1 MIANAAFIG
10 NGLRAGQIT
19 LTEARTLII
28 RNGLLRNLSCS
39 AYRVMEHLLTH
50 FNRLEP
56 SDARPGFHRAV
67 NAHDESRGSDR
78 RSAWPSQAT
87 IASNTGL
94 SQSTVKRA
102 VVELEDFGILVT
114 QRTTR
119 PMGHVIQTRNR
130 YGFLFPSRWFVEVR
144 MEDGKVKKGAAQAQ
158 PLTRQPR
165 KPKKLKAATEPEAD
179 TGSPPPPAHGVT
191 HDPTHGVTHD
201 PVKVKGKGKKTSV
214 SDPFSRLNTPSAAN
228 AEPTPGQ
235 SDPESSTT
243 ANPPRAMDGATAS
256 PATHNADGALTR
268 ADRTASKP
276 AEDALRGDGAAR
288 EADEPA
294 ASAEPPQAH
303 TARWRAPTEREEQAR
318 RLIDPDTLARIDALQ
333 RRRSETVGWTRGGED
348 EPATRKAVS
357 RAARIAR
364 ARSANGN

>member
-19 LTEARTLII
+19 CAEARTLII

-50 FNRLEP
+50 FHRLEP

-78 RSAWPSQAT
+78 RSAWPSQAR
-87 IASNTGL
+87 IATDTGL
-94 SQSTVKRA
+94 SERTVKRA
-102 VVELEDFGILVT
+102 VAELEEFGILVT

-119 PMGHVIQTRNR
+119 VTEHGIRTKNR

-144 MEDGKVKKGAAQAQ
+144 MEDGKVRKGAAQAQ

-165 KPKKLKAATEPEAD
+165 KPKAATEPEAD

-191 HDPTHGVTHD
+191 HDPTGGVTHD
-201 PVKVKGKGKKTSV
+201 PVKVKSKGKETSV

-228 AEPTPGQ
+228 AEPTPEQ

-243 ANPPRAMDGATAS
+243 ANPPRATDGAAAS
-256 PATHNADGALTR
+256 QETHNADGALAR

-294 ASAEPPQAH
+294 ASAEPPRAH